1 MHAGLES
8 SSCSW
13 NLVVACDMPMV
24 TAEAGRFLLDQLH
37 VRRVTESD
45 FPDEVDTKRVFCN

>member
-1 MHAGLES
+1 M
-8 SSCSW
+8 
-13 NLVVACDMPMV
+13 VACDMPMV